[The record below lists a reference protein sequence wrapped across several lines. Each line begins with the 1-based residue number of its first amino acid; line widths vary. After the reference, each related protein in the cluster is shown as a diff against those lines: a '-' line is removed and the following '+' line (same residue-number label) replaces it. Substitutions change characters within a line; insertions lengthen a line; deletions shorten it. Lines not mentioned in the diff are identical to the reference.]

1 LRQSGCLFSLLLLP
15 ILALLHKRR
24 NREQLQWLMAI
35 ETLPADPALEPL
47 AWAHPIV
54 REWFLSKFGSATEPQ
69 IAGWPAVLRGEPTLI
84 SAPTG
89 SGKTLAAF
97 LVCIDKLLRAAIE
110 GRLAAHTHVVYISP
124 LKALS
129 NDVQKNLDGP
139 LAEIQQLAMQR
150 GYLCPEIRTG
160 VRTGD
165 TLTKHRLAML
175 KHPPHILVTTPE
187 SLYILL
193 TAGKSRLNLTRVQ
206 TVIVDEIHAIA
217 GNKRGA
223 HLALSLE
230 RLDALVCGENHL
242 APGAMLTGLS
252 TPPQRIGLS
261 ATQNPIELV
270 AAFLTGANH
279 PGAPSSATPGPERAV
294 FARLGGTASSSP
306 KVGPQK
312 VGCPIHD
319 DGLIVG
325 MSGKSQSLAG
335 HRPPATIIQVGQRRT
350 LDLAIEVPSAE
361 LTSIT
366 STAMWEEI
374 YDKLAALAEQHRS
387 TLVFV
392 NTRRLVERLSFEL
405 SERLGPTLGPDAVA
419 AHHGSLSRTLR
430 LDAEQRLKSGQC
442 RILIATASLELG
454 IDIGTV
460 DLVCQIATT
469 RAVAVAMQRV
479 GRAGHW
485 RGAIPKG
492 RFFATTRDDLLEQ
505 AALLR
510 KMVAGELDQL
520 QVPEQPID
528 VLMQQIVATVG
539 AESWSEDAL
548 FHVLRRAWPYRN
560 LTPDQYEEVLALLH
574 NGIENSR
581 GRYGAYILRDRVQ
594 GHLHARRGSRSIAI
608 SNGGAIPDTSI
619 FAVMLQP
626 ENVQIAT
633 LDEHFAVESSPGD
646 VVLLGNTS
654 WRIQRIDPAGK
665 VLVEDAHGAPP
676 SIPFWEGEAPQRTS
690 VLSDAVSDLRTEIDT
705 RTSNVTPSTILGTPS
720 LIHPLES
727 GTPSLIHPLES
738 GTPGLIHPLESG
750 TPGLIHPLES
760 GTPGLQARVSYPSDT
775 DGALAP
781 GVCSPEHT
789 DESPQAQLAETL
801 AFLQRECFLNHSAAL
816 QLITY
821 IVHGRAVLGA
831 VPTKTTLIAERFF
844 DEGGGQQLILHAPF
858 GGRINKAWGLALR
871 KRFCRGFNFELQAAA
886 TDNGINISLAE
897 QHSFPLADVFHFL
910 TTLTAT
916 TLLEQACIP
925 SPLFKNR
932 WRWAAGRSLQLLRMQ
947 KGKRVAPQ
955 IQRTRSDDLLA
966 SVFPHASACPET
978 MTGDIEIPDHPLV
991 REVMK
996 DTLTEAMDIEGL
1008 LEVLQGINDGTI
1020 RCIAVDT
1027 PIPSLFAHE
1036 LINAMPYAF
1045 LDPEDAAG
1053 RRARAVRTRGNVP
1066 SRLPEAP
1073 GRLDPAAI
1081 ATIRTQLWPDLR
1093 DEHELHDLLLQ
1104 LIALPITFLE
1114 TLGAPGPDSR
1124 TRDRNSTQHW
1134 PLFFDRLAQQGRAH
1148 CIDIEGHPF
1157 WIATERLP
1165 EAALLW
1171 PDLSLPPTASPP
1183 DRSAA
1188 EWRDPCISLAAATN
1202 SGAPPLASE
1211 MWEATTPA
1219 APKPSASPRTTAT
1232 LTLTQGWLQLLGPT
1246 TAEHLAALTHLAPS
1260 DILQSLLTMEL
1271 QGLALRGVFE
1281 HPAPAADAPTTP
1293 ASAETEWCER
1303 RILQRIHRL
1312 TLGTLRKQVEPVTP
1326 AVFMRWLL
1334 DWHHLAPNPEST
1346 HQLTGEEGVLAA
1358 IEQLEGFEAPAI
1370 EWERTLLPARVAD
1383 YDPRWLDNLCLAGVL
1398 AWGRISP
1405 HPAWSSSGSSTVPT
1419 PTPSSAPA
1427 VTLHPDTPSPGSL
1440 HPGTPRLQPRVSYP
1454 SEREGALAPEVCL
1467 SSAPPRTAPRRV
1479 IPTTAAPITFYLRES
1494 SEWLHHA
1501 FASKSVDETTLTQSL
1516 SAEAQTIRTL
1526 LREHGAAFTADLQ
1539 RLSNLTKLQTTTAL
1553 WELATAGLA
1562 SADGFDQLRAMMDPR
1577 RKSLAIAQ
1585 TPATSLRKRAAARTT
1600 AGRWSLL
1607 SGAQLSGAQ
1616 PLPQPATTPGAPR
1629 LASETWASQDAQA
1642 ATQSAIAHARRT
1654 DAALDAHARIL
1665 LCRYGVLF
1673 RELLTRESN
1682 APRWRDLLPIL
1693 RRLEARGEIRGG
1705 RFVSGPFGE
1714 QYALPEAVDSLRKA
1728 RKQHEARA
1736 GAHSPDSPEPPIT
1749 VAAADPLNLAG
1760 ILVPGERIPAIPGRT
1775 VTFLNGSVVEETPTS
1790 EAPAK
1795 PIRAP
1800 RTRSVAALLRAEAL
1814 ATRTPQPTASP
1825 GLFS

>member
-1 LRQSGCLFSLLLLP
+1 MALAPVIVDPP
-15 ILALLHKRR
+15 I
-24 NREQLQWLMAI
+24 
-35 ETLPADPALEPL
+35 DPAL

-54 REWFLSKFGSATEPQ
+54 REWFLTKFGSATEPQ
-69 IAGWPAVLRGEPTLI
+69 IAGWPAILRGDPTLI

-89 SGKTLAAF
+89 SGKTLSAF

-129 NDVQKNLDGP
+129 NDIQKNLDAP
-139 LAEIQQLAMQR
+139 LAEIQQLAIAR

-193 TAGKSRLNLTRVQ
+193 TAGKSRQNLTRVQ

-217 GNKRGA
+217 DDKRGA
-223 HLALSLE
+223 HLALTLE

-242 APGAMLTGLS
+242 SPGAFLTGLS
-252 TPPQRIGLS
+252 TAPQRIGLS

-270 AAFLTGANH
+270 ANFLTGTCNDRI
-279 PGAPSSATPGPERAV
+279 SSGLPFTAQSPRISSGLQPTELGTPTNRAL
-294 FARLGGTASSSP
+294 ALAS
-306 KVGPQK
+306 
-312 VGCPIHD
+312 
-319 DGLIVG
+319 
-325 MSGKSQSLAG
+325 
-335 HRPPATIIQVGQRRT
+335 HRQPATIIQVGQRRT
-350 LDLAIEVPSAE
+350 LDLAIEVPSTE

-366 STAMWEEI
+366 SIAMWDEI
-374 YDKLAALAEQHRS
+374 YDKLAVLATQHRS

-392 NTRRLVERLSFEL
+392 NTRKLVEKISFEL
-405 SERLGPTLGPDAVA
+405 SNRLGEDAVA

-430 LDAEQRLKSGQC
+430 LDAEQRLKAGEC
-442 RILIATASLELG
+442 KILIATASLELG

-492 RFFATTRDDLLEQ
+492 RFFATTRDDLFEQ

-510 KMVAGELDQL
+510 KMVAGELDL
-520 QVPEQPID
+520 LEIPDQPID
-528 VLMQQIVATVG
+528 VLMQQIVATIG
-539 AESWSEDAL
+539 AESWHEDAL
-548 FHVLRRAWPYRN
+548 YNVLRRAYPYRN
-560 LTPDQYEEVLALLH
+560 LTREQYEEVLALLH

-581 GRYGAYILRDRVQ
+581 GRYGAYILRDQVQ

-633 LDEHFAVESSPGD
+633 LDEHFAVDSSPGD
-646 VVLLGNTS
+646 VILLGNTS
-654 WRIQRIDPAGK
+654 WRIQRVDPNGK
-665 VLVEDAHGAPP
+665 VLVQDAHGAPP

-690 VLSDAVSDLRTEIDT
+690 VLSDGISALRHEIDQ
-705 RTSNVTPSTILGTPS
+705 RTTNLTPHHLSGVGFNEGSGLTGLEAGFSPLSHTATEPGFSPGPAADSKGIANEALLGTPS
-720 LIHPLES
+720 
-727 GTPSLIHPLES
+727 
-738 GTPGLIHPLESG
+738 
-750 TPGLIHPLES
+750 
-760 GTPGLQARVSYPSDT
+760 LQARVSYRPQEE
-775 DGALAP
+775 GALAP
-781 GVCSPEHT
+781 RVCSPPPA
-789 DESPQAQLAETL
+789 DDPRSQLHNTL
-801 AFLQRECFLNHSAAL
+801 AFLRDTCFLSNSAAL

-858 GGRINKAWGLALR
+858 GGRLNKAWGLALR

-910 TTLTAT
+910 TTLTARE
-916 TLLEQACIP
+916 LLEQASIP

-996 DTLTEAMDIEGL
+996 DTLTEAMDLEGL
-1008 LEVLQGINDGTI
+1008 LEVLAGIADGTI
-1020 RCIAVDT
+1020 ACIAVDT
-1027 PIPSLFAHE
+1027 PIPSVFAHE

-1045 LDPEDAAG
+1045 LDPEDAAA
-1053 RRARAVRTRGNVP
+1053 RRTRAVSTRGNLP
-1066 SRLPEAP
+1066 SRLPESP

-1081 ATIRTQLWPDLR
+1081 ATVRTQLWPDIR

-1104 LIALPITFLE
+1104 LIALPTAFLDQE
-1114 TLGAPGPDSR
+1114 PAGKQR
-1124 TRDRNSTQHW
+1124 STQHW

-1148 CIDIEGHPF
+1148 CIDIEGSPT

-1171 PDLSLPPTASPP
+1171 TSIALPKSCHPERSAQRAAEGPATPPTP
-1183 DRSAA
+1183 
-1188 EWRDPCISLAAATN
+1188 TT
-1202 SGAPPLASE
+1202 PLAPS
-1211 MWEATTPA
+1211 ATT
-1219 APKPSASPRTTAT
+1219 SPRDTTH
-1232 LTLTQGWLQLLGPT
+1232 LTLTQGYLQLLGPT
-1246 TAEHLAALTHLAPS
+1246 TSTHLAALTHVHPR
-1260 DILQSLLTMEL
+1260 DIHQSLLTMEM
-1271 QGLALRGVFE
+1271 QGLAMRGVFE
-1281 HPAPAADAPTTP
+1281 HPPTTDP
-1293 ASAETEWCER
+1293 HSEEWCER

-1312 TLGTLRKQVEPVTP
+1312 TLGKLRKQVEPVTP
-1326 AVFMRWLL
+1326 AIFMRWLL
-1334 DWHHLAPNPEST
+1334 DWHHLAPHSEDQP
-1346 HQLTGEEGVLAA
+1346 QPTGEEAVLAA

-1370 EWERTLLPARVAD
+1370 EWERTLLPNRVAN
-1383 YDPRWLDNLCLAGVL
+1383 YQPQWLDNLCLAGVL

-1405 HPAWSSSGSSTVPT
+1405 HPAWSAGEGSS
-1419 PTPSSAPA
+1419 
-1427 VTLHPDTPSPGSL
+1427 
-1440 HPGTPRLQPRVSYP
+1440 
-1454 SEREGALAPEVCL
+1454 
-1467 SSAPPRTAPRRV
+1467 PRRV
-1479 IPTTAAPITFYLRES
+1479 IPTTAAPITFYLRDS
-1494 SEWLHHA
+1494 SDWLHHA
-1501 FASKSVDETTLTQSL
+1501 LASKSIDETTLTQSL
-1516 SAEAQTIRTL
+1516 SPEAQTIRTL
-1526 LREHGAAFTADLQ
+1526 LREQGAAFTSDLQ
-1539 RLSNLTKLQTTTAL
+1539 RLSGLTKLPTSTAL

-1562 SADGFDQLRAMMDPR
+1562 SADGFDQLRSMMDPR
-1577 RKSLAIAQ
+1577 RKS
-1585 TPATSLRKRAAARTT
+1585 ATTSTTAAPSLRKRAAARTT

-1607 SGAQLSGAQ
+1607 S
-1616 PLPQPATTPGAPR
+1616 TTNPGAPSVTAPSSR
-1629 LASETWASQDAQA
+1629 MGSHEAQA
-1642 ATQSAIAHARRT
+1642 AAIAHAKQA

-1673 RELLTRESN
+1673 RELLTREAN
-1682 APRWRDLLPIL
+1682 APKWRDLLPIL

-1714 QYALPEAVDSLRKA
+1714 QYALPEAADSLRKA
-1728 RKQHEARA
+1728 RTQHASRA
-1736 GAHSPDSPEPPIT
+1736 AESPIV

-1760 ILVPGERIPAIPGRT
+1760 ILVPGDRIPAIPGRT
-1775 VTFLNGSVVEETPTS
+1775 VSFQHGISVEENPSPTNNAALSTGGAAVVER
-1790 EAPAK
+1790 PAGK
-1795 PIRAP
+1795 RPA
-1800 RTRSVAALLRAEAL
+1800 RTRSISDMLRAEAL
-1814 ATRTPQPTASP
+1814 NPRNPQPVASP